1 MIFIQTL
8 TAESCPVGT
17 HLDLL
22 PVAASSDLL
31 VDELGAPLLVVQVRL
46 LPPRLLLL
54 EADGLR
60 VAVDV
65 LDVPAF
71 GGLVDLTE
79 TWQEH
84 PAINKFISIFELLPL
99 SQFTVTFYTAFHFS
113 EYFLHHIYVC
123 LIREVPFRFP
133 HLCEG

>member
-71 GGLVDLTE
+71 GGLVNLTE
-79 TWQEH
+79 TWQEY